1 MHKKIPPRI
10 AWRELVAVAPGFEPG
25 VACTTQH
32 FECCTFGRSDTL
44 PRLLNLPEITANTQT
59 LLTQPHSHKS
69 ARPKPDTQAVTTA
82 RTTSAPKSSHPT
94 SGAGRKSPLAAPVPG
109 SGATPPAPP
118 GGAWRA
124 HHALNHAASH
134 KPPFLAP
141 RRQTLPASGGPKA

>member
-109 SGATPPAPP
+109 ADATPSAPPSGA
-118 GGAWRA
+118 WHA
-124 HHALNHAASH
+124 HHAPSHAASR
-134 KPPFLAP
+134 KPRFLAP
-141 RRQTLPASGGPKA
+141 RQQTLLASGEPKA